1 MTPKPANALETWG
14 VLLVS
19 RDGEQILL
27 VKESENWSLPRIEI
41 PTQERIA
48 ANINRVI
55 QRDFGI
61 PVISLY
67 PVVPAD
73 SDAPAGSFYHA
84 VAALPATGDSLPG
97 NEWKF
102 ISSLAEQS
110 FSRQLDFSAIRTF
123 RTGLKRAE
131 IERKTGP
138 FLRPDWFTDVTRWI
152 ADELRPHD
160 LRLTGSFEQFNAD
173 CIFSL
178 IRFETNGA
186 AVWFKAVGADNSR
199 EFPITLALA
208 QLCPARLPKILAR
221 KSEWRAWLA
230 ADASGVCLRVARATH
245 LWEDAAANLAQ
256 LQILSMSTSGAMRS
270 AGARDLASTSLRFLV
285 ESFFSCVASSQAI
298 RPESTVPTLVNEELE
313 HIKSALQNSL
323 LHLEALDLPDT
334 IGHMDLNPGNIFSTD
349 SGCVFLDWAE
359 SYVGNP
365 FFSFEYLLQHFRQS
379 ASPGVLEEDRFREA
393 YFAPW
398 QAVVSSQAMERA
410 MSFVPLAALFAY
422 ATTLWSASI
431 KHRTE
436 NLSLTRYLASLI
448 RKMGRY
454 VTHLR
459 LEGVPS

>member
-1 MTPKPANALETWG
+1 MIPNPANALETWG

-27 VKESENWSLPRIEI
+27 VKENENWSLPRIEI

-67 PVVPAD
+67 PVIPAD

-84 VAALPATGDSLPG
+84 VAALPATGNSIRG

-102 ISSLAEQS
+102 ISSLPEQS
-110 FSRQLDFSAIRTF
+110 FSRQLDLSAIRAF
-123 RTGLKRAE
+123 RAGLERRE
-131 IERKTGP
+131 IERKTRP
-138 FLRPDWFTDVTRWI
+138 FLRPDWFTEVTRWI
-152 ADELRPHD
+152 ADVLRPHG

-173 CIFSL
+173 CKFSL

-208 QLCPARLPKILAR
+208 KLCPAQLPKILAS

-230 ADASGVCLRVARATH
+230 ADASGVCLRATRAAH
-245 LWEDAAANLAQ
+245 VWEDAAANLAQ
-256 LQILSMSTSGAMRS
+256 LQIRCMSASGAMRS
-270 AGARDLASTSLRFLV
+270 AGARDFASASLRLQAG
-285 ESFFSCVASSQAI
+285 SFFSYVASSQVI
-298 RPESTVPTLVNEELE
+298 RPESIVPTLVPEEIE
-313 HIKSALQNSL
+313 DIKSAVQNSL

-349 SGCVFLDWAE
+349 RGCVFLDWAE

-365 FFSFEYLLQHFRQS
+365 FFSFEYLLQHFRQ
-379 ASPGVLEEDRFREA
+379 AVSPGVLEEDRFREA

-398 QAVVSSQAMERA
+398 QPVVSSEAMETA
-410 MSFVPLAALFAY
+410 TSFVPLAALFAY
-422 ATTLWSASI
+422 ATTLWSASL
-431 KHRTE
+431 RCEAE
-436 NLSLTRYLASLI
+436 NMSLTRYLASLI

-454 VTHLR
+454 VTRSR